1 MKAET
6 ISIGRVLDAWNV
18 GVEIRDYYLEAD
30 GTIVIDYATPGGSH
44 DAAKIKPRW
53 IAGWFGADFVRW
65 EFGADSYPTA
75 MVVERAAR

>member
-30 GTIVIDYATPGGSH
+30 GTLVIDYATHGGSH
-44 DAAKIKPRW
+44 DAAKIK
-53 IAGWFGADFVRW
+53 
-65 EFGADSYPTA
+65 
-75 MVVERAAR
+75 